1 MFVSVRR
8 LVERWRQPRSRRD
21 EVDHLHARLRE
32 ERDAASPE
40 ERSIAAELRA
50 LRIELGE
57 VMGTIRSC
65 ASCATGCE
73 APHGRWDGGFCC
85 GGETLGVFCDDEIA
99 ALAAAG
105 TRYLPAPTDDHAG
118 CAFRGPVGC
127 TLTPADRPNLCTVF
141 LCTDA
146 TREVHDRAILGR
158 IEEISERVNE
168 RYQALARARHS
179 RLFSAPSQ

>member
-32 ERDAASPE
+32 EAEAASPE
-40 ERSIAAELRA
+40 ERAIAAELRT

-57 VMGTIRSC
+57 AMGTIASC

-85 GGETLGVFCDDEIA
+85 GGGETLGVFGDDEIA

-105 TRYLPAPTDDHAG
+105 TTYLPAPSDDHAG
-118 CAFRGPVGC
+118 CAFRGSRGC
-127 TLTPADRPNLCTVF
+127 TLTPADRPNLCVIF

-146 TREVHDRAILGR
+146 TREVHDRGGLGR
-158 IEEISERVNE
+158 IEEISERLNQ
-168 RYQALARARHS
+168 RYRALARARSS
-179 RLFSAPSQ
+179 RLFSPPL